1 MKHSQYAVKV
11 GKLVVETRMIFR
23 QACFFSRRNSSNL
36 ESLHHGPG
44 VAMNLRLISSFGRVF
59 FLQAKP
65 MLEMGPALPKGMVE
79 VAQEILKTSKSLQV
93 GNLDRLVWGF
103 CRLVV

>member
-11 GKLVVETRMIFR
+11 GKLVVETRIFR
-23 QACFFSRRNSSNL
+23 QACFFPEETVRILNL
-36 ESLHHGPG
+36 CTM
-44 VAMNLRLISSFGRVF
+44 ARCTMNLRLISSFDVF
-59 FLQAKP
+59 FFWQAKP

-93 GNLDRLVWGF
+93 GNLDRLV
-103 CRLVV
+103 